1 MNEKHILY
9 KCYKNGCVDWSR
21 INKKQLTHKKRLTK
35 NKKDG
40 IITSNIRGSAIFA
53 SQNKLNF

>member
-1 MNEKHILY
+1 MENIYCTNATKTATLIGAELT
-9 KCYKNGCVDWSR
+9 
-21 INKKQLTHKKRLTK
+21 KKQLTHKKRLTK